1 MCYNKEVSMATY
13 VLGVILSTVLF
24 IHGDKYDKNIAIF
37 SFVFIHM
44 QLCEYFMWSDQ
55 KCGKTNHYATIFAH
69 FLLVLQPLSIILGMY
84 ILNTS
89 YINNK
94 ILRILLFILIIVL
107 YKNIELYYN
116 NNKQI
121 CSKKT
126 QSGYIEWNFVNGTIE
141 QQSKSS
147 LVIYFSLLI
156 IPWLFFKNKIKGL
169 ISFLII
175 FLTLGYSLF
184 VVNKKRN
191 LIELFKQ
198 WESKWCFIG
207 IIYPIIFLCL
217 KIFE

>member
-1 MCYNKEVSMATY
+1 
-13 VLGVILSTVLF
+13 
-24 IHGDKYDKNIAIF
+24 
-37 SFVFIHM
+37 M

-55 KCGKTNHYATIFAH
+55 KCGKTNHYATIFAQ

-84 ILNTS
+84 ILNTT

-94 ILRILLFILIIVL
+94 ILLILSFILIIVL
-107 YKNIELYYN
+107 YKTIELYYN

-121 CSKKT
+121 CSKKAH
-126 QSGYIEWNFVNGTIE
+126 SGYIEWNFVNGMVDQFPKFLLI
-141 QQSKSS
+141 
-147 LVIYFSLLI
+147 IYFSLLI
-156 IPWLFFKNKIKGL
+156 IPWLFLKNKKKGYL
-169 ISFLII
+169 SFLII

-184 VVNKKRN
+184 VVNKNRN

-198 WESKWCFIG
+198 WESKWCFIA